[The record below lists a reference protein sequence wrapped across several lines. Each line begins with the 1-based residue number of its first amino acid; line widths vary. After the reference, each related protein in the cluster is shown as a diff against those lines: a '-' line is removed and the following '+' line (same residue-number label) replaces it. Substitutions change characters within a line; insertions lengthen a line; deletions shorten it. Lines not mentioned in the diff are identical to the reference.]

1 MTESFDIYFKIVS
14 NRNKEV
20 YIRGY
25 VTIND
30 EKGEDVDWYYYNA
43 SGFPD
48 TQMFIE
54 HEGVKIT
61 GATDEQKNEV
71 EQLRN
76 DYFEDS
82 GLIMPSCNLKKM
94 KIELMSVKTV
104 LSLLMRVKR
113 WRVRV
118 LTLIYFF

>member
-1 MTESFDIYFKIVS
+1 MTESFDVNFKIVS

-76 DYFEDS
+76 DYFEDAFWIDNAILQS
-82 GLIMPSCNLKKM
+82 EEDENR
-94 KIELMSVKTV
+94 TY
-104 LSLLMRVKR
+104 
-113 WRVRV
+113 VRANC
-118 LTLIYFF
+118 TLIINEGEKMES